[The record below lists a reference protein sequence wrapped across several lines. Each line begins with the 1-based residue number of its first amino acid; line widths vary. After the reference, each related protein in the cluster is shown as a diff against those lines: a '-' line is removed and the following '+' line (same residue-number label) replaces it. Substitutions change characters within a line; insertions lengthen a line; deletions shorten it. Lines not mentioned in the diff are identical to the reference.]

1 MGEGRKAMTKQDV
14 LRVLKQH
21 GDFLSVSD
29 TAKALGIKR
38 DTVRTQI
45 LNDLEYIKLGRK
57 KMYLASDI
65 AQAVMERKSNG

>member
-14 LRVLKQH
+14 LRVLKHH

>member
-65 AQAVMERKSNG
+65 AQAVRERKSNG

>member
-1 MGEGRKAMTKQDV
+1 MTKQDV

-21 GDFLSVSD
+21 GDFLSVSQ

-38 DTVRTQI
+38 DTARTKI
-45 LNDLEYIKLGRK
+45 LNGLEYFTVGRK

-65 AQAVMERKSNG
+65 AQAVIERKSDG